1 MGKRTDFLY
10 LSEPDVIKAGV
21 LDAGLC
27 VNNAEEVFRLIAKGD
42 YVMGGPNHNS
52 HGIYV
57 TFPKEPEFE
66 GMPADGPDRRFVAM
80 PAYIGGRFGV
90 AGCKFYGSNAANK
103 KAGLPRSILM
113 TTLNNRETGEPI
125 CYMSGNLI
133 SAART
138 GAVPAVGVRHLA
150 RKDAS
155 VLTLVGCGAI
165 GKSCLQNIVSEM
177 PNLKRVICHNHS
189 EGPAV
194 ALAEY
199 CTKTYGIE
207 AVVEND
213 LETATR
219 QADVLNVAA
228 SRTVPLIFD
237 SQWIK
242 PGCTILASGPLNGD
256 EAFWLNM
263 KIVWDNH
270 KLHEAYVEDAI
281 ISGDREA
288 FYKTVIG
295 GPIFH
300 LIDEGKIP
308 ALDAPESTDIGDVIN
323 GKKTGRESDD
333 QIICFIASGMAI
345 FDVALGFDLYNRALE
360 LGLGTPLLLW
370 ESPEQAG

>member
-1 MGKRTDFLY
+1 MGKRTEFLY
-10 LSEPDVIKAGV
+10 LSEPEVIKAGV
-21 LDAGLC
+21 LDAKLC

-66 GMPADGPDRRFVAM
+66 NMPADGPDRRFVAM
-80 PAYIGGRFGV
+80 PAYIGGRFAT

-103 KAGLPRSILM
+103 SVGLPRSILM
-113 TTLNNRETGEPI
+113 TTLNDKDTGEPL

-177 PNLKRVICHNHS
+177 PQLKKVICHNHS
-189 EGPAV
+189 QGPAV
-194 ALAEY
+194 SLAEY
-199 CTKTYGIE
+199 CQETYGIE
-207 AVVEND
+207 AVVEPD

-237 SQWIK
+237 SSWIK

-256 EAFWLNM
+256 EAFWLNS

-270 KLHEAYVEDAI
+270 RLHEAYVEDAI
-281 ISGDREA
+281 ISGDKEA

-308 ALDAPESTDIGDVIN
+308 ALDSPESTDIGDVIN
-323 GKKTGRESDD
+323 GVKSGRENDD

-345 FDVALGFDLYNRALE
+345 FDVALGYDLYHNALAQ
-360 LGLGTPLLLW
+360 GLGTKLLLW
-370 ESPEQAG
+370 DSPEQAG